1 MDKTNPVK
9 KKRTWSRE
17 ISVGLLV
24 CLVYLGYKGQTEEL
38 SIVVW
43 PFTVFAMA
51 AFGFKQPTVEGYF
64 SKERTEFE

>member
-1 MDKTNPVK
+1 MTKPKKTW
-9 KKRTWSRE
+9 TRE
-17 ISVGLLV
+17 VAMILLG
-24 CLVYLGYKGQTEEL
+24 CLIYLGFNGQTEEL

-64 SKERTEFE
+64 SKDRMEIG

>member
-1 MDKTNPVK
+1 MDKDNPVK

-17 ISVGLLV
+17 IAAGLLV